1 MSDMATSKDTG
12 PFWARV
18 RTALSAIRPDRE
30 HKLVYGQAAIARSI
44 GMKPKLGPLIEE
56 ELAMGWRLSG
66 LRNVSLSLL
75 VIEVDRFDD
84 YVAVYGPEEA
94 DAMVQDVL
102 GAITAA
108 RPREGD
114 NVLRLGRNSFVIV
127 LPDLPVLMARAAAVK
142 MGAAIRKCAIPHRD
156 SHAGSVSVSMGLAVA
171 NPEANYDRTFFEA
184 AAEALKK
191 AQRRGL
197 GRIEM
202 MDLRPGQERRRQR
215 LAA

>member
-1 MSDMATSKDTG
+1 MLARDGRDMSESATFKDSG

-18 RTALSAIRPDRE
+18 RTALAAIRPDRE
-30 HKLVYGQAAIARSI
+30 HKLAYGQAAIARSI

-75 VIEVDRFDD
+75 VIEVDRFED

-108 RPREGD
+108 RPFTSSNGTSAPVSRIRAEG
-114 NVLRLGRNSFVIV
+114 LETV
-127 LPDLPVLMARAAAVK
+127 LPARTT
-142 MGAAIRKCAIPHRD
+142 
-156 SHAGSVSVSMGLAVA
+156 L
-171 NPEANYDRTFFEA
+171 T
-184 AAEALKK
+184 
-191 AQRRGL
+191 
-197 GRIEM
+197 
-202 MDLRPGQERRRQR
+202 
-215 LAA
+215 